1 MGSFHDAKWGEPVS
15 TVPNEV
21 DEIRRQMAQIRRE
34 LHEDVR
40 GVVAT
45 AEAAADWRRYL
56 TAYPWVSLGTAFAIG
71 YLVVPRRPRPVA
83 GTALQADLSKVR
95 EAVETTRQAVVE
107 APQEKSGEAKRKK
120 SLVGAALGMVAPLA
134 LRAAQGY
141 ALQYLEHWI
150 AQQQAAHT
158 HVGPVPTSPN
168 PPSGGPGPGP
178 GRPAG
183 PRPGFGHGSH

>member
-1 MGSFHDAKWGEPVS
+1 VS

-21 DEIRRQMAQIRRE
+21 DEVRRQMAQIRRE

-40 GVVAT
+40 EVVAT

-56 TAYPWVSLGTAFAIG
+56 TAYPWLSVGTAFALG
-71 YLVVPRRPRPVA
+71 YLIVPRRPKPVA
-83 GTALQADLSKVR
+83 GTALQSDLTKVR

-107 APQEKSGEAKRKK
+107 APKEKGDEAKRKK

-141 ALQYLEHWI
+141 ALKYLEHWI

-158 HVGPVPTSPN
+158 HVGPAPASHGPAA
-168 PPSGGPGPGP
+168 GGPGPGP

-183 PRPGFGHGSH
+183 PRPGFGQGSH